1 MKQVLD
7 WVVYLLVR
15 GFFLTLRLMPA
26 ALARVLCSLIAL
38 AIYMVDS
45 KHRRIG
51 MINLSI
57 AFPDKD
63 ALWKKRVLRRSFLRQ
78 GEQAV
83 ELSRLPALKPEEARA
98 RMPYEE
104 GRGLENYL
112 RARERGRGVLFVTAH
127 VGPWEVLPAAHALSG
142 YPLSFVVRPLDNQ
155 YLDRWLVRRRCR
167 WGNQVINKYVAV
179 RRTMKTL
186 SQKGDVGFLIDQNIQ
201 EKEGVYVPLFG
212 RPACT
217 TFSVAALARRTG
229 APVVAGF
236 ICPDARPGRY
246 RIRFYPPIE
255 VVPGADETKDLIE
268 YTARFNQY
276 VEEVIRE
283 FPDCWLWG
291 HRRFQTQPDG
301 SNPYEEKDEG

>member
-1 MKQVLD
+1 MKLVLD
-7 WVVYLLVR
+7 LTVYALAR

-26 ALARVLCSLIAL
+26 AGARLLCWLIAFV
-38 AIYMVDS
+38 IYAVDR

-51 MINLSI
+51 MINLKI

-63 ALWKKRVLRRSFLRQ
+63 ERWKRRVLRRSFLRQ

-83 ELSRLPALKPEEARA
+83 ELSRLPGLEPDEARA

-127 VGPWEVLPAAHALSG
+127 VGPWEILPAAHALAG
-142 YPLSFVVRPLDNQ
+142 YPLSFVVRPLDNPF
-155 YLDRWLVRRRCR
+155 LDRWLIRQRSG
-167 WGNQVINKYVAV
+167 WGNQVINKNVAV

-186 SQKGDVGFLIDQNIQ
+186 SQRGDVGFLIDQNIQ

-217 TFSVAALARRTG
+217 TFSVAALALRTG
-229 APVVAGF
+229 APVVPGF
-236 ICPDARPGRY
+236 ICPDVRPGRY
-246 RIRFYPPIE
+246 RIRFYPPID
-255 VVPGADETKDLIE
+255 VVPSGDENKDLVE
-268 YTARFNQY
+268 YTARFNKF

-291 HRRFQTQPDG
+291 HRRFQSQPDG
-301 SNPYEEKDEG
+301 KNPYA